1 MLADVVKVLGD
12 NRCNIM
18 AVTSKTNKE
27 KIAIIELTIE
37 VENIEQLNSV
47 LKTLR
52 KIDSVYE
59 VKRKKQ

>member
-1 MLADVVKVLGD
+1 
-12 NRCNIM
+12 M
-18 AVTSKTNKE
+18 AITSKTNKE
-27 KIAIIELTIE
+27 RIAVIELTVE